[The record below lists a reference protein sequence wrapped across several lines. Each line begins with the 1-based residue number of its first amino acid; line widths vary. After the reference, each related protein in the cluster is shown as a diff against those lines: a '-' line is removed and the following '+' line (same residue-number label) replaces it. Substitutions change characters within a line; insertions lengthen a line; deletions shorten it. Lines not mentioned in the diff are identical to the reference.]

1 MAVNEK
7 LKALVGNWKGM
18 NRLNFGEHSGT
29 PVIESA
35 STAEVVERSGG
46 QALEITYTWEY
57 EGKSQEGFLLISC
70 DAGMETV
77 KAVFTDSFHLAN
89 DLMICKG
96 SAKPDGGID
105 VSGNYTVPGYPE
117 WGWRTEITPGD
128 DSFTY
133 KMYNVSPE
141 GEEEWAVETVFTRG

>member
-1 MAVNEK
+1 MAVTEK
-7 LKALVGNWKGM
+7 LKGLTGNWKGT
-18 NRLNFGEHSGT
+18 NRLNFGSHSDT
-29 PVIESA
+29 PVQESP

-46 QALEITYTWEY
+46 QAIEITYTWEY
-57 EGKSQEGFLLISC
+57 EGKTQEGILLINGSGNS
-70 DAGMETV
+70 DTV

-89 DLMICKG
+89 DLMKCEG
-96 SAKPDGGID
+96 STIADGGIN

-141 GEEEWAVETVFTRG
+141 GEEEWAVETEFKRA